1 MYHFKICAV
10 KFPFLL
16 LFDISAI
23 RTCFNLCYISVV
35 CTHASFIDH
44 SSYFREYQINFYS
57 IKESSRMKGL
67 AVIVLVG
74 AFVIAAEGAC
84 TFNKW
89 DSLDDIPFFYNS
101 DGNNRVNSTI
111 V

>member
-1 MYHFKICAV
+1 
-10 KFPFLL
+10 
-16 LFDISAI
+16 
-23 RTCFNLCYISVV
+23 
-35 CTHASFIDH
+35 
-44 SSYFREYQINFYS
+44 
-57 IKESSRMKGL
+57 MKGL

-89 DSLDDIPFFYNS
+89 DSLDGTNFFYNS
-101 DGNNRVNSTI
+101 DGNRVNSTI